1 MGCKGKF
8 VKPFAE
14 TIDKMWKK
22 DTMFSFQPTSFKKG
36 LGDVNED
43 FKGF

>member
-22 DTMFSFQPTSFKKG
+22 SNMFSVSPMSFKNG
-36 LGDVNED
+36 LGAVNED